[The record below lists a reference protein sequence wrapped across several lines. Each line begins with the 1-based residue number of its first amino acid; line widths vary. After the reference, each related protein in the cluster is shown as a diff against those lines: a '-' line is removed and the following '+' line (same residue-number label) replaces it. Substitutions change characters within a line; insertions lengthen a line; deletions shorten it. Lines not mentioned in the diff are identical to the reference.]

1 MIENTRKP
9 FEIWEVGEEEYKLKL
24 KTSAIVKL
32 EEKYQTGL
40 MNLIQI
46 GDNLPPLNIML
57 QVTHAAMKDWHHGI
71 KLEKVYDLF
80 DRYCEE
86 GGSQLDFYQK
96 IYLGIFTVSG
106 FFTHSMAEDME
117 KSMEEVDQ

>member
-1 MIENTRKP
+1 MTENKRKP

-46 GDNLPPLNIML
+46 GENLPPLKIML
-57 QVTHAAMKDWHHGI
+57 QVTHEAMKDWHHGI
-71 KLEKVYDLF
+71 KLEK
-80 DRYCEE
+80 
-86 GGSQLDFYQK
+86 
-96 IYLGIFTVSG
+96 I
-106 FFTHSMAEDME
+106 
-117 KSMEEVDQ
+117 